1 MSGEQV
7 KGIPADL
14 REHYEECGKYQNA
27 HLILC
32 RQLIERIARSE
43 QALAALEAENATL
56 KSFQYNFEHA
66 TSLERAENEQKVAAL
81 EAERDEFKRKCEE
94 LCCAHGSALIEIH
107 RGWAD
112 ALAAL
117 EARNRK
123 AVSQFAEA
131 LRLVEF
137 YRNTHGCEDADIC
150 TGCAAASKLLAARA
164 ALKGA
169 S

>member
-1 MSGEQV
+1 MSSDEQV
-7 KGIPADL
+7 KGIPEDL

-43 QALAALEAENATL
+43 QALAKIRQPKLYTGQFYATVEVPDTCPDCDGRSFVSHGPNAMICYTCSLLQANDELE
-56 KSFQYNFEHA
+56 Q
-66 TSLERAENEQKVAAL
+66 
-81 EAERDEFKRKCEE
+81 
-94 LCCAHGSALIEIH
+94 
-107 RGWAD
+107 

-117 EARNRK
+117 EARNRELE
-123 AVSQFAEA
+123 SA
-131 LRLVEF
+131 LRGIESLCADEITTRFGGHSHKSEDELGRNSRVYSLLVVP
-137 YRNTHGCEDADIC
+137 RNM
-150 TGCAAASKLLAARA
+150 ARA